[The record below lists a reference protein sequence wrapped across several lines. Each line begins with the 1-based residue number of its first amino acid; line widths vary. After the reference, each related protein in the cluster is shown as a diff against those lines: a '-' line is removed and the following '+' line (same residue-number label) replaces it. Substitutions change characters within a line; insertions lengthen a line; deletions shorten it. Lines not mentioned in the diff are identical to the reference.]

1 MLEKVTKFIKSAFY
15 IILILGPSMYFG
27 INKMP
32 TEMGIA
38 VVASALV
45 LAFINM
51 EKFEF
56 FKGAGFEAK
65 LREVE
70 KATDEAYATIETLKE
85 VSLPIITEVLRSMNY
100 SNRFNDTYVN
110 LKGKMETNDKLDEV
124 VKLLNLDYEPLK
136 REQDD
141 FYRLH
146 TWDLYNKLI
155 YIISKDIDKD
165 KNTKLND
172 ILNNRRNTKNY
183 VFENE
188 FEEILETKYSEL
200 NERYLEDFK
209 NYIYFA
215 KNKKIRTE

>member
-1 MLEKVTKFIKSAFY
+1 
-15 IILILGPSMYFG
+15 
-27 INKMP
+27 
-32 TEMGIA
+32 
-38 VVASALV
+38 
-45 LAFINM
+45 
-51 EKFEF
+51 
-56 FKGAGFEAK
+56 
-65 LREVE
+65 
-70 KATDEAYATIETLKE
+70 
-85 VSLPIITEVLRSMNY
+85 MNY

-136 REQDD
+136 REQDN

-146 TWDLYNKLI
+146 TWDLYNELI

-165 KNTKLND
+165 KNKKLND

-183 VFENE
+183 VFEDE